1 VGGLDKSKLTGYA
14 VPKEFYSP
22 DYSKEVTNADL
33 PDIRTTLYWAPY
45 ILTDKNNH
53 KITLTFY
60 NNDVSKRLRIILEGM
75 NEDGQLTRVE
85 KIIE

>member
-1 VGGLDKSKLTGYA
+1 VGGLEKGRLTGYA
-14 VPKEFYSP
+14 APKEFYSP
-22 DYSKEVTNADL
+22 DYSKEFPTSDI
-33 PDIRTTLYWAPY
+33 PDIRSTLYWAPY
-45 ILTDKNNH
+45 ILTDKNSH
-53 KITLTFY
+53 KVTLQFY

>member
-1 VGGLDKSKLTGYA
+1 LDKTKLAGYS

-22 DYSKEVTNADL
+22 DYSKDSPLNDV
-33 PDIRTTLYWAPY
+33 PDVRTTLYWAPY
-45 ILTDKNNH
+45 LLTDKNSR

-75 NEDGQLTRVE
+75 NEYGQLTRVE
-85 KIIE
+85 KLID